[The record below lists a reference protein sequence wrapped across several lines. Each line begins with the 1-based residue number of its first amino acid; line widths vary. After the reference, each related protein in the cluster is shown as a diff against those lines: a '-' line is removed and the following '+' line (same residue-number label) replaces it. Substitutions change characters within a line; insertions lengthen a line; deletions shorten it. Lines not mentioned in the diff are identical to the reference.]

1 MTPIDSGND
10 RNICVELFK
19 ATLTMKLRIK
29 KNNLKLPDFHCYT
42 RNISEIWRVE
52 T

>member
-29 KNNLKLPDFHCYT
+29 KTTSNCLIFTVIL
-42 RNISEIWRVE
+42 E
-52 T
+52 TFPKFGG